1 MKAVLTLPSLTEDV
15 VAEVALWEHLN
26 AAWGGTCWVGVLV
39 GCSHVKATCGSGV
52 EDRGDGSLCVFPFFT
67 SRSRSSLLTEL
78 GRLCV
83 LGERHAASQAVC
95 QGVPRNTG
103 GWPAAPLTPEGQPK
117 DIL

>member
-52 EDRGDGSLCVFPFFT
+52 EDRGDGSLVCFLSLQAGADPP
-67 SRSRSSLLTEL
+67 SSQSWE
-78 GRLCV
+78 GFVCWVRGMQPRRLCA
-83 LGERHAASQAVC
+83 RVC
-95 QGVPRNTG
+95 QETRG
-103 GWPAAPLTPEGQPK
+103 GGLLPH
-117 DIL
+117 